1 MNLILVSGKLA
12 KGKTLALS
20 HGQVMAVAAGF
31 LGFPLFLAALL
42 TYLLLFHAADIPH
55 PYLQSLVLSAQRTE
69 TAKNQVYMRE
79 NLNVLAVKLGQMQS
93 QMLRLDSLGERLAR
107 LSGISKQEFNFD
119 KAPGQGGAVSSVPAH
134 DISMNE
140 LSRQLDALMRKLD
153 NRSDQMGLMD
163 AMLVQQ
169 EAKKV
174 ALPSGRP
181 VTTGWYSSNYG
192 WRIDPFTGQKAYHE
206 GVDFMA
212 DLGAPIY
219 AAGGGIVVYSD
230 TYAGYGN
237 MIEIDHGNGLISRY
251 AHTSKMLVK
260 VGDVVMKGQEIGAV
274 GSTGRSTGPHLHFE
288 VRYRG
293 APQNPEHYLHLG

>member
-20 HGQVMAVAAGF
+20 HGQVVAVAAGF
-31 LGFPLFLAALL
+31 LLFPLLLAVFF

-55 PYLQSLVLSAQRTE
+55 PYLQTLVLSAQRSE
-69 TAKNQVYMRE
+69 AAKNQVYLRE
-79 NLNVLAVKLGQMQS
+79 NLSVLAVKLGQMQS
-93 QMLRLDSLGERLAR
+93 QMLRLDALGERLAK

-119 KAPGQGGAVSSVPAH
+119 KAPGQGGAVSSVPSH
-134 DISMNE
+134 DISVSE
-140 LSRQLDALMRKLD
+140 LSQQMDALMRKLD

-163 AMLVQQ
+163 ALLVQR

-212 DLGAPIY
+212 DTGAPIY

-293 APQNPEHYLHLG
+293 APQNPEHYLHLS